1 MIQLRKLF
9 TPVESLD
16 VEQAQVFIKERQEGT
31 YTILDV
37 RQPGEYEEEH
47 IPGAKLIPLPE
58 LNDSMEK
65 LDANK
70 PIIVHCAIGGRSRVA
85 AQLLSGQGF
94 KEVYNL
100 KGGIKA
106 WKGVRASGPVEV
118 NLDLVRGDEGSSE
131 IITLAY
137 GMERSLQIFYVTMAE
152 KALDQKLVALFKK
165 LAEVEKHHKKL
176 LFELKKNVDS
186 GTGDLSSFEAGIDP
200 KILEGGFEM
209 KGFMKVNEPY
219 IQTTAGILDIAMM
232 LETQALDLYLRFTD
246 KLSRQDARQ
255 VLFKI
260 AQEEKAHLASLG
272 KLMDEKPR
280 AEDRTHKVQ

>member
-37 RQPGEYEEEH
+37 RQPGEYEEGH

-58 LNDSMEK
+58 LNDSVEK
-65 LDANK
+65 LDPNK

-106 WKGVRASGPVEV
+106 WDGVRASGPVEV
-118 NLDLVRGDEGSSE
+118 NLDLVRGDEGPGE
-131 IITLAY
+131 IIALAY

-152 KALDQKLVALFKK
+152 KALDQKLIALFKK
-165 LAEVEKHHKKL
+165 LAEVEEHHKKL
-176 LFELKKNVDS
+176 LFELKKNVDP
-186 GTGDLSSFEAGIDP
+186 GTVDPSSFEAGIDP

-209 KGFMKVNEPY
+209 KGFIKANEPY
-219 IQTTAGILDIAMM
+219 MQTIAGILDIAMM
-232 LETQALDLYLRFTD
+232 LETQAMDLYLRFTD
-246 KLSRQDARQ
+246 KVSRQDARQ
-255 VLFKI
+255 ILFKI

-272 KLMDEKPR
+272 KLMDEK
-280 AEDRTHKVQ
+280 TKG

>member
-16 VEQAQVFIKERQEGT
+16 VEQAQDFIKARQEGT

-47 IPGAKLIPLPE
+47 IPGARLIPLPE

-106 WKGVRASGPVEV
+106 WKGVRATGPVEV
-118 NLDLVRGDEGSSE
+118 NLDLVRGDEGPSE
-131 IITLAY
+131 IIALAY
-137 GMERSLQIFYVTMAE
+137 GMEMSLQIFYVTMAE
-152 KALDQKLVALFKK
+152 KALDQELVALFKK
-165 LAEVEKHHKKL
+165 LAEVEERHKEL
-176 LFELKKNVDS
+176 LVELKKNVDP
-186 GTGDLSSFEAGIDP
+186 GTVDLSSFEAGLDP

-209 KGFMKVNEPY
+209 EGFMKANEPY
-219 IQTTAGILDIAMM
+219 MQTIAGILDIAMM

-246 KLSRQDARQ
+246 KLSGQDARQ
-255 VLFKI
+255 ILFKI

-272 KLMDEKPR
+272 KLMDEK
-280 AEDRTHKVQ
+280 TKG